1 MNALRVAVVALL
13 LAAIVAVAVA
23 FPLVSWIASGAAWS
37 QQHRGAAGALFIAV
51 YVLAA
56 LLVVPGSILTLA
68 AGYLFG
74 LPLGVALASV
84 GSVLGAA
91 AAFVVGRFVARDWV
105 ARRAAAWPRFGAFFA
120 ALQHDSFAIVLLAR
134 LSPVIPYNLLNYA
147 LALTA
152 SRLRDYLLA
161 TWIGMLPATVLYVYA
176 GSLAKTITTLASAG
190 GAPSWAAYS
199 LLAMGFAATAAL
211 TVLIARR
218 ATRLLR
224 ERLAAETPAPADWP
238 RETSAGNGIAV
249 VIPVLGDAGELD
261 ALIERLT
268 MQQPEE
274 IIVVSGSANTEVVA
288 ICDRRA
294 CEYVEASAN
303 RGVQL
308 DAGARR
314 ATAAV
319 LWFVHAD
326 AEPPND
332 ALAVI
337 TATIRDGAESGC
349 FRFAFQG
356 PATWFKRLLA
366 QLVALRIRCGGMVY
380 GDQGIFAR
388 REVYFAA
395 GGFTEWPLF
404 EEVRLVRGL
413 RARGTFRV
421 VPRALAVATRR
432 WERDGWLKRTLHNRW
447 LALRFALG
455 GRPEAL
461 AASYRALLPSD
472 AEHEQ

>member
-1 MNALRVAVVALL
+1 MNALRVTVAAVL
-13 LAAIVAVAVA
+13 LAAIVAVAIGLPFA
-23 FPLVSWIASGAAWS
+23 SWITDAMVWSG
-37 QQHRGAAGALFIAV
+37 QHREVAGALFIGA

-56 LLVVPGSILTLA
+56 LLAVPGSILTLA

-74 LPLGVALASV
+74 LPLGVALTSA

-105 ARRAAAWPRFGAFFA
+105 ARRVATWPRFAAFYA
-120 ALQHDSFAIVLLAR
+120 ALQHDAFVIVLLAR
-134 LSPVIPYNLLNYA
+134 LSPVIPYNVLNYA

-152 SRLRDYLLA
+152 SRFRDYLLA

-176 GSLAKTITTLASAG
+176 GSIAKSLTVANAG
-190 GAPSWAAYS
+190 NTPSWAAYS
-199 LLAMGFAATAAL
+199 FLALGFAATVAL
-211 TVLIARR
+211 TVLITRR

-224 ERLAAETPAPADWP
+224 DRLAAESAASDDGR
-238 RETSAGNGIAV
+238 REAGAGNGIAV
-249 VIPVLGDAGELD
+249 VIPVLGDAAELD
-261 ALIERLT
+261 TLLARLKA
-268 MQQPEE
+268 QQPEQV
-274 IIVVSGSANTEVVA
+274 IVVSGSASTAVA
-288 ICDRRA
+288 TVCERHG

-303 RGVQL
+303 RGAQL
-308 DAGARR
+308 VAGARR
-314 ATAAV
+314 ASAAV

-326 AEPPND
+326 TDPPND
-332 ALAVI
+332 ALAAIAAAV
-337 TATIRDGAESGC
+337 RDGAESGC

-356 PATWFKRLLA
+356 PTTWYKRLLA

-388 REVYFAA
+388 RDVYFAI
-395 GGFTEWPLF
+395 GGFAEWPLF
-404 EEVRLVRGL
+404 EEVRLVRRL
-413 RARGTFRV
+413 RGRGTFRML
-421 VPRALAVATRR
+421 PRALAVATRR
-432 WERDGWLKRTLHNRW
+432 WERDGWLKRTIHNRW

-455 GRPEAL
+455 GRPEVL